1 MIGSIGM
8 NTKKKRF
15 APKKRLIKHFLA
27 LTLAGSLL
35 LPGLVLIQSE
45 RVEANIITDMAGG
58 VVGKLRYNA
67 TIAEIIISLMAGSGA
82 SVTNTNY
89 LNQLN
94 QSYGINSTLATA
106 TGTDGTIGSMMDA
119 GLFSIADDG
128 TFIDNGL
135 LSAIEAQPAYT
146 NCNVDSIMGTWNDA
160 HTVVETAAS
169 ENIGASI
176 GAGAV
181 IGTISQVGGAFMI
194 GFNLGNLAVNIA
206 NQYGLK
212 MATQTVING
221 TSFAGVGER
230 YCGVVE
236 SDNTALGLVTDAT
249 KSVFAKVYSG
259 NRFVIDMINFSDQS
273 FNAKYYYKGSYR
285 YSYSASPHTVI
296 GLSGYNPISYI
307 GVSSLTFAN
316 IDEANAFASN
326 PTNVSQFL
334 PYSPDVIGS
343 AGNQRPINYN
353 APTDVASW
361 PNLGRQ
367 TPEDKGIQPIP
378 WSDYMDFVQDA
389 NDNTNTG
396 DTTINQG
403 DLYNNFIE
411 NYFVTPEEL
420 PDVQTPDYNPTVPEQ
435 PTANTKPENTPEQN
449 QQNTDY
455 MTTPGLKDVFPFS
468 IPWDIA
474 GLFGVFSTNNRE
486 APVVTFPIKS
496 ELFGI
501 DEEVTIDL
509 SPYDDVA
516 SLLRLLELIAFGL
529 GLAFVTRYLIGAGG

>member
-1 MIGSIGM
+1 M
-8 NTKKKRF
+8 NTKKKRY
-15 APKKRLIKHFLA
+15 APRKRLIKHFLA

-35 LPGLVLIQSE
+35 LPGLVLIRTE
-45 RVEANIITDMAGG
+45 KVEANVITDMAGG

-67 TIAEIIISLMAGSGA
+67 TIAEIIISLMTGSGA
-82 SVTNTNY
+82 AVTNTNY

-94 QSYGINSTLATA
+94 QSYGVNSTLATA
-106 TGTDGTIGSMMDA
+106 TGTDGTIGAMMDA

-146 NCNVDSIMGTWNDA
+146 NCNVDSIMGTWNVD

-206 NQYGLK
+206 EQYGLK
-212 MATQTVING
+212 MATQTALNG
-221 TSFAGVGER
+221 TTLAGAGQR
-230 YCGVVE
+230 YCGGVYRVGGSFGSV
-236 SDNTALGLVTDAT
+236 SDVTKTIYA
-249 KSVFAKVYSG
+249 KCYEGNEYSV
-259 NRFVIDMINFSDQS
+259 RIINISNDRIPVTRYEDGRYWS
-273 FNAKYYYKGSYR
+273 TWYLNAHETGGFGGS
-285 YSYSASPHTVI
+285 
-296 GLSGYNPISYI
+296 NPINITGMSN
-307 GVSSLTFAN
+307 LTFASTA
-316 IDEANAFASN
+316 EANAFAQNPSN
-326 PTNVSQFL
+326 VQQYL

-343 AGNQRPINYN
+343 AGNQRPSNYYS
-353 APTDVASW
+353 PTSVSSW

-367 TPEDKGIQPIP
+367 TPEDKGIEPIP

-389 NDNTNTG
+389 NDNTGIG

-420 PDVQTPDYNPTVPEQ
+420 PDVVSPDYTPTVPEQ
-435 PTANTKPENTPEQN
+435 PTANVKPENTPEQN

-486 APVVTFPIKS
+486 APVVTFPIVS